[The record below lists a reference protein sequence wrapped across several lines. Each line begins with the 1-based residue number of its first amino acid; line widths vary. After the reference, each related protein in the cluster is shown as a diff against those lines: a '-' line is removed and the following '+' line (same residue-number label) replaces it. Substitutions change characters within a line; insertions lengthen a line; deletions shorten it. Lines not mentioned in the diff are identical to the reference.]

1 VLLFAELLDTAG
13 SSNDNVWG
21 LEALEELLVVI
32 DGLTTVDHASA
43 DVGHVL
49 GEADELVVDLVSKLT
64 GVAEDDSTSGFG
76 VFGEVL
82 QDCKHKYCS
91 LSHSGHGLAKHINS
105 ENSFRNALLLHIGRM
120 LETTVDNGL
129 LDLRLEE
136 HVLEGGGVHSDE
148 CCGLGSTSGLFLL
161 AFANI
166 LFQDVVFV
174 VR

>member
-32 DGLTTVDHASA
+32 DGLTTVDHACA
-43 DVGHVL
+43 DVCHVL

-82 QDCKHKYCS
+82 QDC
-91 LSHSGHGLAKHINS
+91 
-105 ENSFRNALLLHIGRM
+105 
-120 LETTVDNGL
+120 
-129 LDLRLEE
+129 
-136 HVLEGGGVHSDE
+136 
-148 CCGLGSTSGLFLL
+148 
-161 AFANI
+161 
-166 LFQDVVFV
+166 
-174 VR
+174 